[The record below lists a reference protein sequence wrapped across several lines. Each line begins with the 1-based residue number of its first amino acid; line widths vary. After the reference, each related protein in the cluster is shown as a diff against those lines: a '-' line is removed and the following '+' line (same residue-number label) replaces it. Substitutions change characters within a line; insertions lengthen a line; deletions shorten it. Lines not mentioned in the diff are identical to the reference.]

1 MRGLVVLTVALLTG
15 GCCLLPSDDVFREL
29 LKSERSW
36 CFMGTSITTTIRMS
50 GTGIRNGKVNCS
62 MEGMQVESMSIP

>member
-1 MRGLVVLTVALLTG
+1 MAIVLAALLMA
-15 GCCLLPSDDVFREL
+15 GCALAPSDDVLREL

-50 GTGIRNGKVNCS
+50 GTGIRNGKVTCS
-62 MEGMQVESMSIP
+62 LEGMNVESVP